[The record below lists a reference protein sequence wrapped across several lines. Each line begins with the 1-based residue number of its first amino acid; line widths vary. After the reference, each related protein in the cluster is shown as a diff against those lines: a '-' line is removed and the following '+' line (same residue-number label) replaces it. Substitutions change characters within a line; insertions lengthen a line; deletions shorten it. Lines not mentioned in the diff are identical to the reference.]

1 MMMNSKQLFKRG
13 AWSALSVII
22 SVVALLILSGALQT
36 AAQTSPPRNGYTVFR
51 DGLTVGGKLT
61 TVGPVRIGGSGSIG
75 IYNTSGDQVMAID
88 SAGNIT
94 TTGNITTA
102 DGFTTADLVR
112 GFGQT
117 ARLVGSMAVPTTTVT
132 GTAVVATGPFS
143 GIMSGNCSL
152 QMVPTT
158 TVSYCALSV
167 VGGNIMAVVYNT
179 NMAVATEPAVISWFA
194 WVEDES

>member
-1 MMMNSKQLFKRG
+1 MNKQLLRRG
-13 AWSALSVII
+13 FWSAVSVLI
-22 SVVALLILSGALQT
+22 SVAALLLLSGALQT
-36 AAQTSPPRNGYTVFR
+36 AAQTSPVRSGYTVFR
-51 DGLTVGGKLT
+51 DGLVIGGRLT
-61 TVGPVRIGGSGSIG
+61 TVGPVRIGGSGSLG
-75 IYNTSGDQVMAID
+75 IYNTTGDMVMAID
-88 SAGNIT
+88 SAGNIS

-112 GFGQT
+112 GFDQT
-117 ARLVGSMAVPTTTVT
+117 ARLVGSMTVPTTTVT

-167 VGGNIMAVVYNT
+167 VGGDMVAVVYDT
-179 NMAVATEPAVISWFA
+179 SMAVATEPAVISWFA